1 MSMDISDFYQTFFD
15 EADELLADMEQ
26 HLLVLQPEAPDAEQ
40 LNAIFRAAHSIKGGA
55 GTFGFSVLQE
65 TTHLMEN
72 LLDEAR
78 RGEMQL
84 NTDIINL
91 FLETKDIM
99 QEQLDA
105 YKQSQ
110 EPDAAS
116 FDYICQALRQLAL
129 EAKGETPSAVTRLSV
144 VAKSEPQDEQSRNQL
159 PRRIILSRLKAG
171 EVDLLEEELGHLT
184 TLTDVVKGVDSLSAI
199 LPGDIAED
207 DITAVLCFV
216 IEADQITFETVEVSP
231 KISTPPVL
239 KLAAEQAPTGRV
251 EREKTTRSS
260 ESTSIR
266 VAVEKVDQLINLV
279 GELVITQSMLA
290 QRSSELDPVNHG
302 DLITSMG
309 QLQRNA
315 RDLQES
321 VMSIRMMPMEYVFS
335 RYPRL
340 VRDLAGKLGKQVELT
355 LVGSSTELDKSLIE
369 RIIDP
374 LTHLVRN
381 SLDHGI
387 ELPEKRL
394 AAGKNSVGNLILSAE
409 HQGGNICIE
418 VTDDGAGLNRE
429 RILAKAASQGLTV
442 SENMSDDEV
451 AMLIFAPGFST
462 AEQVTDVSGRGVGM
476 DVVKRNIQE
485 MGGHVE
491 IQSKQGTGTT
501 IRILLPLTLAI
512 LDGMSVRVA
521 DEVFILPLNAVMESL
536 QPREAINFMVITKG
550 AGRIA
555 EVGARFV
562 LDGMPG
568 KQMAIDADLNAGLI
582 GEDEAKK
589 RRSEVT
595 QEADFYGSMDGA
607 SKFVRGDAIAGILI
621 MVINVVGGLLVG
633 VLQHGMSM
641 GHAAE
646 SYTLLTIG
654 DGLVA
659 QIPALVISTA
669 AGVIV
674 TRVSTDQD
682 VGEQMVNQLFS
693 NPSVMLLSAA
703 VLGLLGLVPGMP
715 NLVFLLFTAGLL
727 GLAWWIR
734 GREQK
739 APAEPKPV
747 KMAENNAVVEATWN
761 DVQLED
767 SLGMEVGYRL
777 SPMVDFQQDGEL
789 LGRIRSIRKKFAQE
803 MGFLPPVVH
812 IRDNMDLQ
820 PARYRI
826 LMKGVEIG
834 SGDAYPGRWLAINP
848 GTAAGTLPGEATVDP
863 AFGLNAIWI
872 ESALKEQAQIQGYTV
887 VEASTVVATHLNHLI
902 SQHAAELFGRQEA
915 QQLLDRVAQ
924 EMPKLTE
931 DLVPGVVTLT
941 TLHKVLQ
948 NLLDEKVPIRDMRT
962 ILETLAEHAP
972 IQSDPHELTAVVRVA
987 LGRAITQQWFPGKDE
1002 VHVIGLDTPLE
1013 RLLLQALQG
1022 GGGLEP
1028 GLADRLLAQTQEA
1041 LSRQEM
1047 VGAPPVLL
1055 VNHALRPLLSRFL
1068 RRSLPQLVVLSNLEL
1083 SDNRHIRMTAT
1094 IGGK

>member
-144 VAKSEPQDEQSRNQL
+144 VAKSEPQDEQSRSQS

-184 TLTDVVKGVDSLSAI
+184 TLTDVVKGADSLSAI

-216 IEADQITFETVEVSP
+216 IEADQITFETVDVSP

-340 VRDLAGKLGKQVELT
+340 
-355 LVGSSTELDKSLIE
+355 GSSTELDKSLIE

-485 MGGHVE
+485 MDGHVE

-536 QPREAINFMVITKG
+536 QPREADLHPLAGGERVLEVRGEYLPIVELWKVFNVAGAKTEATQGIVVILQSG
-550 AGRIA
+550 GRRYA
-555 EVGARFV
+555 LLV
-562 LDGMPG
+562 D
-568 KQMAIDADLNAGLI
+568 QLI
-582 GEDEAKK
+582 GQHQVVVKNLESNYRK
-589 RRSEVT
+589 VP
-595 QEADFYGSMDGA
+595 
-607 SKFVRGDAIAGILI
+607 GI
-621 MVINVVGGLLVG
+621 
-633 VLQHGMSM
+633 S
-641 GHAAE
+641 AA
-646 SYTLLTIG
+646 TILG
-654 DGLVA
+654 DGSVA
-659 QIPALVISTA
+659 LIVDVSALQAINREQRMANTA
-669 AGVIV
+669 A
-674 TRVSTDQD
+674 
-682 VGEQMVNQLFS
+682 
-693 NPSVMLLSAA
+693 
-703 VLGLLGLVPGMP
+703 
-715 NLVFLLFTAGLL
+715 
-727 GLAWWIR
+727 
-734 GREQK
+734 
-739 APAEPKPV
+739 
-747 KMAENNAVVEATWN
+747 
-761 DVQLED
+761 
-767 SLGMEVGYRL
+767 
-777 SPMVDFQQDGEL
+777 
-789 LGRIRSIRKKFAQE
+789 
-803 MGFLPPVVH
+803 
-812 IRDNMDLQ
+812 
-820 PARYRI
+820 
-826 LMKGVEIG
+826 
-834 SGDAYPGRWLAINP
+834 
-848 GTAAGTLPGEATVDP
+848 
-863 AFGLNAIWI
+863 
-872 ESALKEQAQIQGYTV
+872 
-887 VEASTVVATHLNHLI
+887 
-902 SQHAAELFGRQEA
+902 
-915 QQLLDRVAQ
+915 
-924 EMPKLTE
+924 
-931 DLVPGVVTLT
+931 
-941 TLHKVLQ
+941 
-948 NLLDEKVPIRDMRT
+948 
-962 ILETLAEHAP
+962 
-972 IQSDPHELTAVVRVA
+972 
-987 LGRAITQQWFPGKDE
+987 
-1002 VHVIGLDTPLE
+1002 
-1013 RLLLQALQG
+1013 
-1022 GGGLEP
+1022 
-1028 GLADRLLAQTQEA
+1028 
-1041 LSRQEM
+1041 
-1047 VGAPPVLL
+1047 
-1055 VNHALRPLLSRFL
+1055 
-1068 RRSLPQLVVLSNLEL
+1068 
-1083 SDNRHIRMTAT
+1083 
-1094 IGGK
+1094 

>member
-129 EAKGETPSAVTRLSV
+129 EAKGEPPSAVTRLSV
-144 VAKSEPQDEQSRNQL
+144 VAKSEPQDEQSRSQL
-159 PRRIILSRLKAG
+159 PRRIILSRLKAS

-184 TLTDVVKGVDSLSAI
+184 TLTDVVKGADSLSAI

-476 DVVKRNIQE
+476 GVVKRNIQE

-536 QPREAINFMVITKG
+536 QPREADLHPLAGGERVLEVRGEYLPIVELWKVFNVAGAKTEATQGIVVILQSG
-550 AGRIA
+550 GRRYA
-555 EVGARFV
+555 LLV
-562 LDGMPG
+562 D
-568 KQMAIDADLNAGLI
+568 QLI
-582 GEDEAKK
+582 GQHQVVVKNLESNYRK
-589 RRSEVT
+589 VP
-595 QEADFYGSMDGA
+595 
-607 SKFVRGDAIAGILI
+607 GI
-621 MVINVVGGLLVG
+621 
-633 VLQHGMSM
+633 S
-641 GHAAE
+641 AA
-646 SYTLLTIG
+646 TILG
-654 DGLVA
+654 DGSVA
-659 QIPALVISTA
+659 LIVDVSALQAINREQRMANTA
-669 AGVIV
+669 A
-674 TRVSTDQD
+674 
-682 VGEQMVNQLFS
+682 
-693 NPSVMLLSAA
+693 
-703 VLGLLGLVPGMP
+703 
-715 NLVFLLFTAGLL
+715 
-727 GLAWWIR
+727 
-734 GREQK
+734 
-739 APAEPKPV
+739 
-747 KMAENNAVVEATWN
+747 
-761 DVQLED
+761 
-767 SLGMEVGYRL
+767 
-777 SPMVDFQQDGEL
+777 
-789 LGRIRSIRKKFAQE
+789 
-803 MGFLPPVVH
+803 
-812 IRDNMDLQ
+812 
-820 PARYRI
+820 
-826 LMKGVEIG
+826 
-834 SGDAYPGRWLAINP
+834 
-848 GTAAGTLPGEATVDP
+848 
-863 AFGLNAIWI
+863 
-872 ESALKEQAQIQGYTV
+872 
-887 VEASTVVATHLNHLI
+887 
-902 SQHAAELFGRQEA
+902 
-915 QQLLDRVAQ
+915 
-924 EMPKLTE
+924 
-931 DLVPGVVTLT
+931 
-941 TLHKVLQ
+941 
-948 NLLDEKVPIRDMRT
+948 
-962 ILETLAEHAP
+962 
-972 IQSDPHELTAVVRVA
+972 
-987 LGRAITQQWFPGKDE
+987 
-1002 VHVIGLDTPLE
+1002 
-1013 RLLLQALQG
+1013 
-1022 GGGLEP
+1022 
-1028 GLADRLLAQTQEA
+1028 
-1041 LSRQEM
+1041 
-1047 VGAPPVLL
+1047 
-1055 VNHALRPLLSRFL
+1055 
-1068 RRSLPQLVVLSNLEL
+1068 
-1083 SDNRHIRMTAT
+1083 
-1094 IGGK
+1094 

>member
-129 EAKGETPSAVTRLSV
+129 EAKGETPSAVTRLIV
-144 VAKSEPQDEQSRNQL
+144 VAKSEPQDEQSRSQL

-184 TLTDVVKGVDSLSAI
+184 TLTDVVKGADSLSAI

-216 IEADQITFETVEVSP
+216 IEADQITFETVDVSP

-536 QPREAINFMVITKG
+536 QPREADLHPLAGGERVLEVRGEYLPIVELWKVFNVAGAKTEATQGIVVILQSG
-550 AGRIA
+550 GRRYA
-555 EVGARFV
+555 LLV
-562 LDGMPG
+562 D
-568 KQMAIDADLNAGLI
+568 QLI
-582 GEDEAKK
+582 GQHQVVVKNLESNYRK
-589 RRSEVT
+589 VP
-595 QEADFYGSMDGA
+595 
-607 SKFVRGDAIAGILI
+607 GI
-621 MVINVVGGLLVG
+621 
-633 VLQHGMSM
+633 S
-641 GHAAE
+641 AA
-646 SYTLLTIG
+646 TILG
-654 DGLVA
+654 DGSVA
-659 QIPALVISTA
+659 LIVDVSALQAINREQRMANTA
-669 AGVIV
+669 A
-674 TRVSTDQD
+674 
-682 VGEQMVNQLFS
+682 
-693 NPSVMLLSAA
+693 
-703 VLGLLGLVPGMP
+703 
-715 NLVFLLFTAGLL
+715 
-727 GLAWWIR
+727 
-734 GREQK
+734 
-739 APAEPKPV
+739 
-747 KMAENNAVVEATWN
+747 
-761 DVQLED
+761 
-767 SLGMEVGYRL
+767 
-777 SPMVDFQQDGEL
+777 
-789 LGRIRSIRKKFAQE
+789 
-803 MGFLPPVVH
+803 
-812 IRDNMDLQ
+812 
-820 PARYRI
+820 
-826 LMKGVEIG
+826 
-834 SGDAYPGRWLAINP
+834 
-848 GTAAGTLPGEATVDP
+848 
-863 AFGLNAIWI
+863 
-872 ESALKEQAQIQGYTV
+872 
-887 VEASTVVATHLNHLI
+887 
-902 SQHAAELFGRQEA
+902 
-915 QQLLDRVAQ
+915 
-924 EMPKLTE
+924 
-931 DLVPGVVTLT
+931 
-941 TLHKVLQ
+941 
-948 NLLDEKVPIRDMRT
+948 
-962 ILETLAEHAP
+962 
-972 IQSDPHELTAVVRVA
+972 
-987 LGRAITQQWFPGKDE
+987 
-1002 VHVIGLDTPLE
+1002 
-1013 RLLLQALQG
+1013 
-1022 GGGLEP
+1022 
-1028 GLADRLLAQTQEA
+1028 
-1041 LSRQEM
+1041 
-1047 VGAPPVLL
+1047 
-1055 VNHALRPLLSRFL
+1055 
-1068 RRSLPQLVVLSNLEL
+1068 
-1083 SDNRHIRMTAT
+1083 
-1094 IGGK
+1094 

>member
-129 EAKGETPSAVTRLSV
+129 EAKDETPSAVTRLSV
-144 VAKSEPQDEQSRNQL
+144 VAKSEPQDEQSRSQS

-184 TLTDVVKGVDSLSAI
+184 TLTDVVKGTDSLSAI

-216 IEADQITFETVEVSP
+216 IEADQITFETIEVSP

-374 LTHLVRN
+374 LTHLIRN

-536 QPREAINFMVITKG
+536 QPREADLHPLAGGERVLEVRGEYLPIVELWKVFNVAGAKTEATQGIVVILQSG
-550 AGRIA
+550 GRRYA
-555 EVGARFV
+555 LLV
-562 LDGMPG
+562 D
-568 KQMAIDADLNAGLI
+568 QLI
-582 GEDEAKK
+582 GQHQVVVKNLESNYRK
-589 RRSEVT
+589 VP
-595 QEADFYGSMDGA
+595 
-607 SKFVRGDAIAGILI
+607 GI
-621 MVINVVGGLLVG
+621 
-633 VLQHGMSM
+633 S
-641 GHAAE
+641 AA
-646 SYTLLTIG
+646 TILG
-654 DGLVA
+654 DGSVA
-659 QIPALVISTA
+659 LIVDVSALQAINREQRMANTA
-669 AGVIV
+669 A
-674 TRVSTDQD
+674 
-682 VGEQMVNQLFS
+682 
-693 NPSVMLLSAA
+693 
-703 VLGLLGLVPGMP
+703 
-715 NLVFLLFTAGLL
+715 
-727 GLAWWIR
+727 
-734 GREQK
+734 
-739 APAEPKPV
+739 
-747 KMAENNAVVEATWN
+747 
-761 DVQLED
+761 
-767 SLGMEVGYRL
+767 
-777 SPMVDFQQDGEL
+777 
-789 LGRIRSIRKKFAQE
+789 
-803 MGFLPPVVH
+803 
-812 IRDNMDLQ
+812 
-820 PARYRI
+820 
-826 LMKGVEIG
+826 
-834 SGDAYPGRWLAINP
+834 
-848 GTAAGTLPGEATVDP
+848 
-863 AFGLNAIWI
+863 
-872 ESALKEQAQIQGYTV
+872 
-887 VEASTVVATHLNHLI
+887 
-902 SQHAAELFGRQEA
+902 
-915 QQLLDRVAQ
+915 
-924 EMPKLTE
+924 
-931 DLVPGVVTLT
+931 
-941 TLHKVLQ
+941 
-948 NLLDEKVPIRDMRT
+948 
-962 ILETLAEHAP
+962 
-972 IQSDPHELTAVVRVA
+972 
-987 LGRAITQQWFPGKDE
+987 
-1002 VHVIGLDTPLE
+1002 
-1013 RLLLQALQG
+1013 
-1022 GGGLEP
+1022 
-1028 GLADRLLAQTQEA
+1028 
-1041 LSRQEM
+1041 
-1047 VGAPPVLL
+1047 
-1055 VNHALRPLLSRFL
+1055 
-1068 RRSLPQLVVLSNLEL
+1068 
-1083 SDNRHIRMTAT
+1083 
-1094 IGGK
+1094 

>member
-129 EAKGETPSAVTRLSV
+129 EAKDETPSAVTRLSV
-144 VAKSEPQDEQSRNQL
+144 VAKSEPQDEQSRSQS

-184 TLTDVVKGVDSLSAI
+184 TLTDVVKGADSLSAI

-216 IEADQITFETVEVSP
+216 IEADQITFETVDVSP
-231 KISTPPVL
+231 KISTPPML

-491 IQSKQGTGTT
+491 IQSMQGTGTT

-536 QPREAINFMVITKG
+536 QPREADLHPLAGGERVLEVRGEYLPIVELWKVFNVAGAKTEATQGIVVILQSG
-550 AGRIA
+550 GRRYA
-555 EVGARFV
+555 LLV
-562 LDGMPG
+562 D
-568 KQMAIDADLNAGLI
+568 QLI
-582 GEDEAKK
+582 GQHQVVVKNLESNYRK
-589 RRSEVT
+589 VP
-595 QEADFYGSMDGA
+595 
-607 SKFVRGDAIAGILI
+607 GI
-621 MVINVVGGLLVG
+621 
-633 VLQHGMSM
+633 S
-641 GHAAE
+641 AA
-646 SYTLLTIG
+646 TILG
-654 DGLVA
+654 DGSVA
-659 QIPALVISTA
+659 LIVDVSALQAINREQRMANTA
-669 AGVIV
+669 A
-674 TRVSTDQD
+674 
-682 VGEQMVNQLFS
+682 
-693 NPSVMLLSAA
+693 
-703 VLGLLGLVPGMP
+703 
-715 NLVFLLFTAGLL
+715 
-727 GLAWWIR
+727 
-734 GREQK
+734 
-739 APAEPKPV
+739 
-747 KMAENNAVVEATWN
+747 
-761 DVQLED
+761 
-767 SLGMEVGYRL
+767 
-777 SPMVDFQQDGEL
+777 
-789 LGRIRSIRKKFAQE
+789 
-803 MGFLPPVVH
+803 
-812 IRDNMDLQ
+812 
-820 PARYRI
+820 
-826 LMKGVEIG
+826 
-834 SGDAYPGRWLAINP
+834 
-848 GTAAGTLPGEATVDP
+848 
-863 AFGLNAIWI
+863 
-872 ESALKEQAQIQGYTV
+872 
-887 VEASTVVATHLNHLI
+887 
-902 SQHAAELFGRQEA
+902 
-915 QQLLDRVAQ
+915 
-924 EMPKLTE
+924 
-931 DLVPGVVTLT
+931 
-941 TLHKVLQ
+941 
-948 NLLDEKVPIRDMRT
+948 
-962 ILETLAEHAP
+962 
-972 IQSDPHELTAVVRVA
+972 
-987 LGRAITQQWFPGKDE
+987 
-1002 VHVIGLDTPLE
+1002 
-1013 RLLLQALQG
+1013 
-1022 GGGLEP
+1022 
-1028 GLADRLLAQTQEA
+1028 
-1041 LSRQEM
+1041 
-1047 VGAPPVLL
+1047 
-1055 VNHALRPLLSRFL
+1055 
-1068 RRSLPQLVVLSNLEL
+1068 
-1083 SDNRHIRMTAT
+1083 
-1094 IGGK
+1094 

>member
-1 MSMDISDFYQTFFD
+1 MDISDFYQTFFD

-129 EAKGETPSAVTRLSV
+129 EPKGETPSAVTRLSV
-144 VAKSEPQDEQSRNQL
+144 VAKTEPQDEQSRSQS

-184 TLTDVVKGVDSLSAI
+184 TLTDVVKGADSLSAI

-251 EREKTTRSS
+251 EREKTTRSN

-536 QPREAINFMVITKG
+536 QPREADLHPLAGGERVLEVRGEYLPIVELWKVFNVAGAKTEATQGIVVILQSG
-550 AGRIA
+550 GRRYA
-555 EVGARFV
+555 LLV
-562 LDGMPG
+562 D
-568 KQMAIDADLNAGLI
+568 QLI
-582 GEDEAKK
+582 GQHQVVVKNLESNYRK
-589 RRSEVT
+589 VP
-595 QEADFYGSMDGA
+595 
-607 SKFVRGDAIAGILI
+607 GI
-621 MVINVVGGLLVG
+621 
-633 VLQHGMSM
+633 S
-641 GHAAE
+641 AA
-646 SYTLLTIG
+646 TILG
-654 DGLVA
+654 DGSVA
-659 QIPALVISTA
+659 LIVDVSALQAINREQRMANTA
-669 AGVIV
+669 A
-674 TRVSTDQD
+674 
-682 VGEQMVNQLFS
+682 
-693 NPSVMLLSAA
+693 
-703 VLGLLGLVPGMP
+703 
-715 NLVFLLFTAGLL
+715 
-727 GLAWWIR
+727 
-734 GREQK
+734 
-739 APAEPKPV
+739 
-747 KMAENNAVVEATWN
+747 
-761 DVQLED
+761 
-767 SLGMEVGYRL
+767 
-777 SPMVDFQQDGEL
+777 
-789 LGRIRSIRKKFAQE
+789 
-803 MGFLPPVVH
+803 
-812 IRDNMDLQ
+812 
-820 PARYRI
+820 
-826 LMKGVEIG
+826 
-834 SGDAYPGRWLAINP
+834 
-848 GTAAGTLPGEATVDP
+848 
-863 AFGLNAIWI
+863 
-872 ESALKEQAQIQGYTV
+872 
-887 VEASTVVATHLNHLI
+887 
-902 SQHAAELFGRQEA
+902 
-915 QQLLDRVAQ
+915 
-924 EMPKLTE
+924 
-931 DLVPGVVTLT
+931 
-941 TLHKVLQ
+941 
-948 NLLDEKVPIRDMRT
+948 
-962 ILETLAEHAP
+962 
-972 IQSDPHELTAVVRVA
+972 
-987 LGRAITQQWFPGKDE
+987 
-1002 VHVIGLDTPLE
+1002 
-1013 RLLLQALQG
+1013 
-1022 GGGLEP
+1022 
-1028 GLADRLLAQTQEA
+1028 
-1041 LSRQEM
+1041 
-1047 VGAPPVLL
+1047 
-1055 VNHALRPLLSRFL
+1055 
-1068 RRSLPQLVVLSNLEL
+1068 
-1083 SDNRHIRMTAT
+1083 
-1094 IGGK
+1094 